1 MFVQKAAKSSKQ
13 VGTGKEGSG
22 VVTKYPTSLQQ
33 ASSRSSSK
41 GGQLDTTR
49 IENLPNYSV
58 ALGMIGTIHEV
69 FANAVDYTAIV
80 VIDFQLPSVCMLPF

>member
-13 VGTGKEGSG
+13 VGTGNEGRG
-22 VVTKYPTSLQQ
+22 VVSKYPTSLQQ
-33 ASSRSSSK
+33 ASSRSSGK
-41 GGQLDTTR
+41 GGQLN

-69 FANAVDYTAIV
+69 FANAVY
-80 VIDFQLPSVCMLPF
+80 CYCCY

>member
-1 MFVQKAAKSSKQ
+1 VFVQKAAKSSKQ
-13 VGTGKEGSG
+13 VGKGKEGRG

-41 GGQLDTTR
+41 GGQLDTTS

-69 FANAVDYTAIV
+69 FANAVY
-80 VIDFQLPSVCMLPF
+80 CYCCY

>member
-13 VGTGKEGSG
+13 VGTGKEGRR

-41 GGQLDTTR
+41 GGQLDTTS

-69 FANAVDYTAIV
+69 FANAVY
-80 VIDFQLPSVCMLPF
+80 CYCCY

>member
-1 MFVQKAAKSSKQ
+1 VFVQKAAKSSKQ
-13 VGTGKEGSG
+13 VGTGNEGRG
-22 VVTKYPTSLQQ
+22 VVSKYPTSLQQ

-41 GGQLDTTR
+41 GDQLDTTS

-69 FANAVDYTAIV
+69 FANAVY
-80 VIDFQLPSVCMLPF
+80 CYCCY

>member
-1 MFVQKAAKSSKQ
+1 VFVQKAAKSSKQ
-13 VGTGKEGSG
+13 EGRG
-22 VVTKYPTSLQQ
+22 VVPKYPTSLQQ
-33 ASSRSSSK
+33 ASSKNSSK

-69 FANAVDYTAIV
+69 FANAVY
-80 VIDFQLPSVCMLPF
+80 CYCCY

>member
-22 VVTKYPTSLQQ
+22 VVPKYPSSLQQ
-33 ASSRSSSK
+33 ASRSSSK
-41 GGQLDTTR
+41 GGQLDTTS

-69 FANAVDYTAIV
+69 FANAVY
-80 VIDFQLPSVCMLPF
+80 CYCCY